1 MRRRANKCILGQ
13 SSWQKYRL
21 VSVCLQRSTIIKQ
34 DFTER
39 EREKQL
45 VTHSWMNNF
54 PFFFY
59 GDQLLFSGFTDYLP
73 LTFLIHACCDFYQ
86 TTFGLK
92 MSHLSTRNE
101 AHGRGKSHKN
111 DVVIS
116 SCCPLSSFIT
126 SSEFS
131 FSSGHDA
138 FSVPPNVRGG
148 WWRRGPQRAN
158 PAGKSEL
165 SLSLCDSISRL
176 CTHEWMPRHWVQSQR
191 TSRGTHKVFSEDR
204 TGWTVYAL
212 MEGNKKKRK
221 KGELWGRV
229 ADKQIWDRIP
239 ARLRLTSRNN

>member
-1 MRRRANKCILGQ
+1 MAEISTGQ
-13 SSWQKYRL
+13 CLSTTQHDYQTGLYR
-21 VSVCLQRSTIIKQ
+21 
-34 DFTER
+34 ER
-39 EREKQL
+39 EREAASNSQL
-45 VTHSWMNNF
+45 DEQFS
-54 PFFFY
+54 FFFY
-59 GDQLLFSGFTDYLP
+59 GDQLLFSGFTDSLP

-101 AHGRGKSHKN
+101 KHGRGKSHKN

-116 SCCPLSSFIT
+116 SCCLLSSFIT

-176 CTHEWMPRHWVQSQR
+176 CTHEWMPRH
-191 TSRGTHKVFSEDR
+191 
-204 TGWTVYAL
+204 
-212 MEGNKKKRK
+212 
-221 KGELWGRV
+221 
-229 ADKQIWDRIP
+229 
-239 ARLRLTSRNN
+239 

>member
-1 MRRRANKCILGQ
+1 MLINAYWDSPHGRNIDWSVFVYNAA
-13 SSWQKYRL
+13 RL
-21 VSVCLQRSTIIKQ
+21 SNRTFQR
-34 DFTER
+34 ER
-39 EREKQL
+39 EREAASNSQL
-45 VTHSWMNNF
+45 DEQFS
-54 PFFFY
+54 FFFY
-59 GDQLLFSGFTDYLP
+59 GDQLLFSGFTDSLP

-101 AHGRGKSHKN
+101 KHGRGKSHKN

-165 SLSLCDSISRL
+165 SLF
-176 CTHEWMPRHWVQSQR
+176 V
-191 TSRGTHKVFSEDR
+191 
-204 TGWTVYAL
+204 
-212 MEGNKKKRK
+212 
-221 KGELWGRV
+221 
-229 ADKQIWDRIP
+229 
-239 ARLRLTSRNN
+239 